1 LNSALHKRNTSRGA
15 LASCAVGED
24 GQRIRSA
31 AEGGD
36 FSARW
41 FGVVLGVICTLLL
54 APVPR
59 SLADRPSA
67 EDTFGVYQQVSSWLR
82 DQSLPK
88 REAPREERAIDPENC
103 AGTAIVLRL
112 SGRVIGRGEHVGEGG
127 MSVWFAATDA
137 WEEASP
143 KLTDGLPNDALYE
156 DRLEERLDRMTID
169 IQLAGPLV
177 PLPAETFSSAAAL
190 INPGRQGAAA
200 RSGGV
205 FGAVFPGTIL
215 SFPSGVDAG
224 FDPSERALRV
234 ATTRLGL
241 PPVDLDI
248 LRRSDEVALYRFDV
262 RHLAQTKPGVPP
274 TFLTRGGRLVS
285 EAAVTGTNLRAAA
298 DEAAEFL
305 IGLEWPGEEPFGM
318 LGDYLATADRYEPY
332 IAPPRQQATV
342 AFALNR
348 YASIDGTAPARAQH
362 ASAYAAN
369 LLTDLTRVAGDEVDP
384 RTDPVA
390 LATWLLAWAHLEDT
404 PGGLDPSQT
413 DALRDFAASALTL
426 LITEDATASFGQLGP
441 GALALR
447 AFALAKAGDQLD
459 TEDAD
464 KALSL
469 AREDVRR
476 LFRELPAPQLVTAM
490 PWLGWAE
497 LELAS
502 GEDSVPAAVGLREM
516 RDIIWDFQ
524 VDPISAGAQ
533 DADFVGGIVFSR
545 GSTQL
550 PTWQSLRPIAFV
562 ATMLGDSRL
571 TDREE
576 VLVEI
581 LPLTRAM
588 RFVMQLSAS
597 EAEAHMYPEPERAIG
612 GLRLAVWDQTIS
624 VDATSLG
631 LVAICEMLDSLSER
645 SGR

>member
-1 LNSALHKRNTSRGA
+1 ML
-15 LASCAVGED
+15 
-24 GQRIRSA
+24 
-31 AEGGD
+31 
-36 FSARW
+36 
-41 FGVVLGVICTLLL
+41 LGVICTLLL
-54 APVPR
+54 APVSS

-67 EDTFGVYQQVSSWLR
+67 EDSFGVYQQVAAWLR
-82 DQSLPK
+82 DQTLPK
-88 REAPREERAIDPENC
+88 REAPRDVRAIDPEDC
-103 AGTAIVLRL
+103 AGAAIVLRL
-112 SGRVIGRGEHVGEGG
+112 SGNVIGRGEYVGEGG
-127 MSVWFAATDA
+127 MTVWLAASDA
-137 WEEASP
+137 WGEAYP
-143 KLTDGLPNDALYE
+143 KLIEGLPNDALFE
-156 DRLEERLDRMTID
+156 DRLDERLDRMTID
-169 IQLAGPLV
+169 IQLAGTLV
-177 PLPAETFSSAAAL
+177 PLPAETFSSAAVL

-205 FGAVFPGTIL
+205 FGAVFPGTVL
-215 SFPSGVDAG
+215 SFPSGADAG

-241 PPVDLDI
+241 PPVDLNI
-248 LRRSDEVALYRFDV
+248 LRQSDEVALYRFDV
-262 RHLAQTKPGVPP
+262 THLAQTRPGVPP
-274 TFLTRGGRLVS
+274 TFLSRGGRLVS
-285 EAAVTGTNLRAAA
+285 EAAVTGPNLRAAA

-348 YASIDGTAPARAQH
+348 YASIGGTAPARAQH
-362 ASAYAAN
+362 ASTYAAN

-413 DALRDFAASALTL
+413 KALKDFASSSLTQL
-426 LITEDATASFGQLGP
+426 VGEEADDAFGRLGP
-441 GALALR
+441 GAVALR
-447 AFALAKAGDQLD
+447 AYALAKAGDQLGSAEA
-459 TEDAD
+459 TTI
-464 KALSL
+464 

-476 LFRELPAPQLVTAM
+476 LFRELPGPQLVAAM

-502 GEDSVPAAVGLREM
+502 GEESVPAAVGLREM
-516 RDIIWDFQ
+516 RDVIWDFQ
-524 VDPISAGAQ
+524 VDPISAGGQ
-533 DADFVGGIVFSR
+533 DADLVGGIVFSR

-550 PTWQSLRPIAFV
+550 PTWQSLRPLAFV
-562 ATMLGDSRL
+562 ATMLGDPRL
-571 TDREE
+571 TDQQEL
-576 VLVEI
+576 LVEI

-597 EAEAHMYPEPERAIG
+597 EAEAHMYPEPARAIG

-631 LVAICEMLDSLSER
+631 LITICEMLDSLSER

>member
-1 LNSALHKRNTSRGA
+1 MG
-15 LASCAVGED
+15 
-24 GQRIRSA
+24 RSNP
-31 AEGGD
+31 
-36 FSARW
+36 ARW
-41 FGVVLGVICTLLL
+41 CGIVLSVLCTLLL
-54 APVPR
+54 APVPNA
-59 SLADRPSA
+59 SADRPSA
-67 EDTFGVYQQVSSWLR
+67 EDAFGVYQQVSDWLR
-82 DQSLPK
+82 EQSLPT
-88 REAPREERAIDPENC
+88 REDPRDRRAIDPDNC
-103 AGTAIVLRL
+103 AGAAIVLRL
-112 SGRVIGRGEHVGEGG
+112 SGRVIGRGETVGEGG
-127 MSVWFAATDA
+127 MTVWQAATSA
-137 WEEASP
+137 WEEAYP
-143 KLTDGLPNDALYE
+143 KLIDGLPNDALYE
-156 DRLEERLDRMTID
+156 DRLSARLERMTID
-169 IQLAGPLV
+169 LQLAGPLV
-177 PLPAETFSSAAAL
+177 PLPAETFSAAAVL

-200 RSGGV
+200 RSAGV

-241 PPVDLDI
+241 PPVDLEI

-262 RHLAQTKPGVPP
+262 THLAQTKPGVPP

-332 IAPPRQQATV
+332 IATARQQATV

-362 ASAYAAN
+362 ASTYAAN

-390 LATWLLAWAHLEDT
+390 LATWLLAWGHLEDT

-413 DALRDFAASALTL
+413 KALRDFAASSMTQLMSETS
-426 LITEDATASFGQLGP
+426 TETFEQLGP

-447 AFALAKAGDQLD
+447 AFALAKTGDQLEND
-459 TEDAD
+459 EATAT
-464 KALSL
+464 

-476 LFRELPAPQLVTAM
+476 MFRELPGPQLVTAM

-502 GEDSVPAAVGLREM
+502 GADAVPAAVGLRDM
-516 RDIIWDFQ
+516 RDVVWEFQ

-550 PTWQSLRPIAFV
+550 PTWQSLRPLAFL
-562 ATMLGDSRL
+562 ATMLGDPRL
-571 TDREE
+571 TDQQEL
-576 VLVEI
+576 LVEI

-588 RFVMQLSAS
+588 RFTMQLSAS
-597 EAEAHMYPEPERAIG
+597 ETEAHMYPEPEQAIG

-631 LVAICEMLDSLSER
+631 LVAICEMLDSLSKR